1 MAPPDHEGA
10 FFFKN
15 TLHFHQKVSQKH
27 TKNENTKSGTGPT
40 WHRVD
45 EAADRRF

>member
-1 MAPPDHEGA
+1 MTPPSREGA

-15 TLHFHQKVSQKH
+15 TLHFDKKVRQKH
-27 TKNENTKSGTGPT
+27 TKNQITKSGTGPT
-40 WHRVD
+40 WHRTD